1 MYYTDFWQFRQ
12 LLYALGK
19 YIPCYRQLCMVHTQP
34 DGKRESWVASASHSI
49 ASRRILFFPGKSE
62 LLKTLRHP
70 CNEYLWLL
78 LVLSLMI
85 GSVPGCGYTLVGSTA
100 MTSKRRM
107 SLAVTPFLN
116 HTREPGLESH
126 LTTALRQ
133 AIMRSQAFALA
144 TATTASQRVEGT
156 IRRFR
161 IYPLAFDENDNALQY
176 RLEADVLVRLIDSN
190 ASGPTLEQEVS
201 AWAEYLVSSTGVVRE
216 NIVAKEAALFRLAQ
230 RFADSL
236 TALLIVR
243 LL

>member
-1 MYYTDFWQFRQ
+1 
-12 LLYALGK
+12 
-19 YIPCYRQLCMVHTQP
+19 
-34 DGKRESWVASASHSI
+34 
-49 ASRRILFFPGKSE
+49 
-62 LLKTLRHP
+62 
-70 CNEYLWLL
+70 
-78 LVLSLMI
+78 MI
-85 GSVPGCGYTLVGSTA
+85 GSVLGCGYTLVGSTA

-133 AIMRSQAFALA
+133 AIMRSQTFALA
-144 TATTASQRVEGT
+144 TAPTASQRVEGT

-190 ASGPTLEQEVS
+190 APSPTLEQEVS

>member
-12 LLYALGK
+12 LLYALDK
-19 YIPCYRQLCMVHTQP
+19 YIPCDRQLYMVHTQP
-34 DGKRESWVASASHSI
+34 DEKRDFWVVSASHSI
-49 ASRRILFFPGKSE
+49 ASRCILFSPGKSE
-62 LLKTLRHP
+62 RLKTLCHP
-70 CNEYLWLL
+70 CSEYLWLL

-100 MTSKRRM
+100 ITSKGRVP
-107 SLAVTPFLN
+107 LAVTPFLN
-116 HTREPGLESH
+116 HTREPGLESYM
-126 LTTALRQ
+126 TTALRQ
-133 AIMRSQAFALA
+133 AIMRSQAFVLVA
-144 TATTASQRVEGT
+144 ATTASQRLEGT

-161 IYPLAFDENDNALQY
+161 VYPLAFDENDNALQY

-190 ASGPTLEQEVS
+190 APGPMLEQEVS
-201 AWAEYLVSSTGVVRE
+201 AWAEYLVSNTGVVRE
-216 NIVAKEAALFRLAQ
+216 NVVAKEAALFRLAQ